1 MIGKKFILNY
11 TFFYFKIY
19 TKEENMAEKFEK
31 NVANKPKTNATENPD
46 VTIAKLKEQI
56 SSIANTAQ
64 IALNQNKALREV
76 IKNLSNLL

>member
-1 MIGKKFILNY
+1 
-11 TFFYFKIY
+11 
-19 TKEENMAEKFEK
+19 MAEKFEK
-31 NVANKPKTNATENPD
+31 NVANKQKTNATENPD